1 MAARG
6 LLLNVSPSTHVASIS
21 EQTTTLARR
30 RRWRDIQVTYAESRV
45 GPIPDAVEAGRA
57 CKNVAAPE
65 EGEDIL
71 LTHGRTFGSGAVGTR
86 DQCAEP

>member
-1 MAARG
+1 M
-6 LLLNVSPSTHVASIS
+6 
-21 EQTTTLARR
+21 
-30 RRWRDIQVTYAESRV
+30 TYAESRV

-71 LTHGRTFGSGAVGTR
+71 LTHGRTGSGAVGTR